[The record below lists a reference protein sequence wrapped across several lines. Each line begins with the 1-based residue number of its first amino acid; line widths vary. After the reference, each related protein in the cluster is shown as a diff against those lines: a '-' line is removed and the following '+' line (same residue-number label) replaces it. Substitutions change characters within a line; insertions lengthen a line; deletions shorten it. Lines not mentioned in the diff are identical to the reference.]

1 MADSHLPSH
10 SRRSLGRILFPAK
23 TRVRQGLL
31 PFSPSFYYRDRL
43 GQQNS
48 LQQLNWKTM
57 DTGITFWISS
67 YRQWHLLPSSSP
79 PGLSTIVNQPRN
91 NTVTSKWPGIYINA
105 QRAKMIRINSKQTD
119 SIKIRNTRYSLTNLS
134 RKYCQYIWGTN
145 EDTKT
150 RKKKSQQLLRCKD
163 QCWELGH

>member
-1 MADSHLPSH
+1 MADSHIPSH

-23 TRVRQGLL
+23 TGVRQGCSLSLL
-31 PFSPSFYYRDRL
+31 LF
-43 GQQNS
+43 
-48 LQQLNWKTM
+48 
-57 DTGITFWISS
+57 IIVIE
-67 YRQWHLLPSSSP
+67 WHLLPSSSP

-150 RKKKSQQLLRCKD
+150 RKKKSQQFLRCKD
-163 QCWELGH
+163 QCWGVARALSRASTPSSEYLTPTWSQYPFMGLKLG

>member
-1 MADSHLPSH
+1 ML
-10 SRRSLGRILFPAK
+10 
-23 TRVRQGLL
+23 T
-31 PFSPSFYYRDRL
+31 FSPAFYYRDRL

-57 DTGITFWISS
+57 DTGITFLR

-91 NTVTSKWPGIYINA
+91 NNA

-119 SIKIRNTRYSLTNLS
+119 SIKIRNTRYPLTNLS
-134 RKYCQYIWGTN
+134 RKYCQYIWCTN

-150 RKKKSQQLLRCKD
+150 RKKKSQQFLRCKD
-163 QCWELGH
+163 QCWGAARALSRASAPSSEYLTPTWSQYSFMGLKLG